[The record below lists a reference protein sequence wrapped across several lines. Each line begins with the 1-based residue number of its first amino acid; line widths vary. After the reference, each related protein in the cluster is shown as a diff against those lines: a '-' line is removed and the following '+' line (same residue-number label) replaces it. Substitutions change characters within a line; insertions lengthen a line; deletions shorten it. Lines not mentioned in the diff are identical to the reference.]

1 MPEER
6 RQLISSGTT
15 WEERVGYSRAVRV
28 GNAVYV
34 AGTTATTRDGGFVGE
49 NDAYAQTSQ
58 IIVNIVWALE
68 QAGATLRDV
77 VRYRIYLTRQ
87 DDWPDAAKALHE
99 AFGGIRPVNTLIG
112 IAWLVDPRMLVE
124 IDVDAIIGSGLDGD

>member
-15 WEERVGYSRAVRV
+15 WEARVGYSRAVRV

-49 NDAYAQTSQ
+49 NDAYAQTRH
-58 IIVNIVWALE
+58 IIANIAWALE

-87 DDWPDAAKALHE
+87 ADWPDAAKALHE
-99 AFGGIRPVNTLIG
+99 AFGEIRPVNTLIG

-124 IDVDAIIGSGLDGD
+124 IDVDAFIGSGLDVN